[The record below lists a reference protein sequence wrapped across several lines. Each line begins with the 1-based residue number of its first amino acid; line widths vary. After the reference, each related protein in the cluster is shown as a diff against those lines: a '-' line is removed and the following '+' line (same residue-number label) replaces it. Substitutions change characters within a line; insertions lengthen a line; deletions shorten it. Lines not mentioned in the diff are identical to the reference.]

1 MTHHILRA
9 EQLSFTYPDGH
20 RAVSD
25 VSFEI
30 RHGESVGIVGPNGAG
45 KSTLVLLLN
54 GCLPAESGSVILGD
68 RKLDRQSRDDFR
80 RRIGLVFQNP
90 DDQLFMPT
98 VLDDVAFGPLNQG
111 LDPTAV
117 KQRCVDA
124 LAQMGV
130 DHLAERPTHQ
140 LSQGEKKAV
149 AVAGILAMDPD
160 LLILDEPS
168 AELDP
173 AGRRAVINFLHGYV
187 HTRLVVSH
195 DLDLVLETCDRCL
208 VMDEGRLIRDGDA
221 MDILADRSFLE
232 AHRLEL
238 PRSLQPV
245 VPRRKRSADSS

>member
-9 EQLSFTYPDGH
+9 EQLCFAYPDGH
-20 RAVSD
+20 RAVTD

-45 KSTLVLLLN
+45 KSTLLLLLN
-54 GCLPAESGSVILGD
+54 GCLQAESGCVVLGD
-68 RKLDRQSRDDFR
+68 RKLDRHSRDDFR

-111 LDPTAV
+111 LELEV
-117 KQRCVDA
+117 VRERSFSA
-124 LAQMGV
+124 LTRMGV
-130 DHLAERPTHQ
+130 PHLADRPTHH

-173 AGRRAVINFLHGYV
+173 GSRRAVINFLHGYV

-208 VMDEGRLIRDGDA
+208 VMDEGRLIRDGET
-221 MDILADRSFLE
+221 MEILSDRSFLE

-245 VPRRKRSADSS
+245 IPRQKRPAEPS